1 MGRKLLPTLLLLLP
15 LACSS
20 GEAPPRPAPLETW
33 ILPRTT
39 ATEAEVVATVDGAP
53 ITIAEVE
60 ARAKAGGITAEQALE
75 QAVNDQLVL
84 AAALSNSHPQDL
96 SDAFKSAA
104 ASHLITRRFEPQN
117 QPEAITDETLRSLY
131 EELQRRDF
139 TEPHLA
145 DKKFIFSH
153 GQWRAAV
160 QMVVTG
166 ESMPDAESAST
177 VESLLRLVRDHY
189 SIGDDPGQETF
200 RAHAWHIQ
208 NSYVG
213 LRFEQLPPLS
223 LEPDENTYR
232 LGGEFD
238 GDFVNQLFKLA
249 AVGSHSEI
257 FETRFGLHWVLLSAV
272 IPERRSTFEEVREE
286 LRASI
291 ADSHRVSSFQEWL
304 GQLRREHGVP
314 GPDGRK

>member
-1 MGRKLLPTLLLLLP
+1 MGRKLLSTLLLLLP

-20 GEAPPRPAPLETW
+20 GEAPPRPAPVETW
-33 ILPRTT
+33 TLPLP
-39 ATEAEVVATVDGAP
+39 AAAEAEVVATVDGAP
-53 ITIAEVE
+53 ITISEVE
-60 ARAKAGGITAEQALE
+60 ALAKAGGLTAEQALE
-75 QAVNDQLVL
+75 QAIEDQLVL
-84 AAALSNSHPQDL
+84 AGALAHSHPQDL

-117 QPEAITDETLRSLY
+117 QPEAIPDEILRTLY
-131 EELQRRDF
+131 EELQRRDYS
-139 TEPHLA
+139 EPHLA

-166 ESMPDAESAST
+166 DSMPDAESAST
-177 VESLLRLVRDHY
+177 VESLLRLVRDRY
-189 SIGDDPGQETF
+189 SIGDEPGQETF
-200 RAHAWHIQ
+200 RAHAWHVQ
-208 NSYVG
+208 NSYVS

-238 GDFVNQLFKLA
+238 ADFVKRLFEFA

-257 FETRFGLHWVLLSAV
+257 FQTRFGLHWVFLSAV
-272 IPERRSTFEEVREE
+272 IPERRSAFEEVREE

-291 ADSHRVSSFQEWL
+291 ADSHRVSSFQDWL
-304 GQLRREHGVP
+304 IQLRRDHGVTA
-314 GPDGRK
+314 PDGRK